1 MSKLSLDSVEWGE
14 FKLIDIFEIK
24 DGYYNKKPPINEKT
38 KSTIP
43 FLGATKYENGITAF
57 YDLET
62 IKKWDKVGKINTHNY
77 EDRLYRGNCLAVT
90 NNGSVGNIY
99 FQNHTFTCSHDVT
112 PLYLK
117 VGKLN
122 KYIAHFLATMLRK
135 TAESFEYAKKW
146 RPERMRSSKIMLPI
160 DSKGKP
166 NWQFME
172 NYIKQ
177 EMKVQSSKVASY
189 YENKLMKL
197 GFELLGLD
205 VEWKEFWMED
215 ILDIKSGVRLTKA
228 DQIDGNIP
236 FIGASDANN
245 GVTEFVGNT
254 NKSLDS
260 NVLGVNY
267 NGSVV
272 ENFYHSYECIF
283 SDDVKRIK
291 FKNGEYGDEFTYLF
305 LKQMILSQKNKYQYG
320 YKFNAKRMSRQKI
333 MLPIDKNGEPHWK
346 YMSNFVKKL
355 EKENIEK
362 TLNHIYIYIMVKK
375 LENKYLLENVSWRE
389 FFIEDICEIKSGKDI
404 YERDRSDGQIPY
416 VTATANNNGIGYF
429 ISNENATLQEKCI
442 SVNRNGSVGYSF
454 YHPYPALFGNDTRKL
469 IPKYNDDDYVAKF
482 ISFMISSQKEKYGYG
497 YKMGTARLKR
507 QKILLPVN
515 EEEVIDYDFM
525 KKYII
530 LQEIKSIEQVIHKYS
545 EN

>member
-1 MSKLSLDSVEWGE
+1 MSKLTLNSVEWGE
-14 FKLIDIFEIK
+14 FRIKDLFEIEAVK
-24 DGYYNKKPPINEKT
+24 GRPIENYKKGDIPYV
-38 KSTIP
+38 ST
-43 FLGATKYENGITAF
+43 AA
-57 YDLET
+57 
-62 IKKWDKVGKINTHNY
+62 
-77 EDRLYRGNCLAVT
+77 T
-90 NNGSVGNIY
+90 NNAVINFIEKDKNILTSAFAITVDPIKGTCFFHDYDFVGRGFSGASVNVLRNI
-99 FQNHTFTCSHDVT
+99 N
-112 PLYLK
+112 
-117 VGKLN
+117 LN
-122 KYIAHFLATMLRK
+122 KYNGVFICSSIEK
-135 TAESFEYAKKW
+135 T
-146 RPERMRSSKIMLPI
+146 SKLKASYGYLFNSNRLKMAVILLPI
-160 DSKGKP
+160 DFKGRP

-172 NYIKQ
+172 DYIKQ

-197 GFELLGLD
+197 GFELLDLD
-205 VEWKEFWMED
+205 VKWKEFWMED

-346 YMSNFVKKL
+346 YVSNFIKKL

-362 TLNHIYIYIMVKK
+362 TLNHIYIYI
-375 LENKYLLENVSWRE
+375 Y
-389 FFIEDICEIKSGKDI
+389 
-404 YERDRSDGQIPY
+404 
-416 VTATANNNGIGYF
+416 
-429 ISNENATLQEKCI
+429 
-442 SVNRNGSVGYSF
+442 
-454 YHPYPALFGNDTRKL
+454 
-469 IPKYNDDDYVAKF
+469 
-482 ISFMISSQKEKYGYG
+482 
-497 YKMGTARLKR
+497 
-507 QKILLPVN
+507 
-515 EEEVIDYDFM
+515 
-525 KKYII
+525 
-530 LQEIKSIEQVIHKYS
+530 
-545 EN
+545 

>member
-1 MSKLSLDSVEWGE
+1 MVKNMSKLTLNSVEWGE
-14 FKLIDIFEIK
+14 FYFSEVFNKIYIAQSTDLNKLDTGETVFIGRRSDNNGLQDFVNIDSKKII
-24 DGYYNKKPPINEKT
+24 NKNC
-38 KSTIP
+38 
-43 FLGATKYENGITAF
+43 ITVSMVGEPRAF
-57 YDLET
+57 YQQYD
-62 IKKWDKVGKINTHNY
+62 
-77 EDRLYRGNCLAVT
+77 
-90 NNGSVGNIY
+90 
-99 FQNHTFTCSHDVT
+99 FTCSQNILILRNDK
-112 PLYLK
+112 Y
-117 VGKLN
+117 LN
-122 KYIAHFLATMLRK
+122 KSIAMYLCSIINNYLMDKGYGYGYPVGLKRVLRN
-135 TAESFEYAKKW
+135 
-146 RPERMRSSKIMLPI
+146 KIILPI
-160 DSKGKP
+160 DSKGNL

-172 NYIKQ
+172 DYIKQ
-177 EMKVQSSKVASY
+177 EMKVQSGKVASY

-197 GFELLGLD
+197 GFELLDLD

-228 DQIDGNIP
+228 DQTDGNIP

-291 FKNGEYGDEFTYLF
+291 FKNGEYGDEYTYLF

-333 MLPIDKNGEPHWK
+333 MLPIDKNGKPHWE
-346 YMSNFVKKL
+346 YMSNFIKKL

-362 TLNHIYIYIMVKK
+362 TLNHIYIYIIAKK
-375 LENKYLLENVSWRE
+375 FENKYLLKNVSWKE

-404 YERDRSDGQIPY
+404 YERERIEGRTPY
-416 VTATANNNGIGYF
+416 ITATANNNGIGYF
-429 ISNENATLQEKCI
+429 ISNKNTTLQEKCI

-454 YHPYPALFGNDTRKL
+454 YHSYPALFGNDTRKL
-469 IPKYNDDDYVAKF
+469 ILKYRDDHVAKF

-515 EEEVIDYDFM
+515 EEEHIDYDFM

-530 LQEIKSIEQVIHKYS
+530 IQEIKSIKQLIHNYIG
-545 EN
+545 N

>member
-1 MSKLSLDSVEWGE
+1 MVKNMSKLTLNSVEWGE
-14 FKLIDIFEIK
+14 FRIKDLFEIEAVK
-24 DGYYNKKPPINEKT
+24 GRPIENYKKGDIPYV
-38 KSTIP
+38 ST
-43 FLGATKYENGITAF
+43 AA
-57 YDLET
+57 
-62 IKKWDKVGKINTHNY
+62 
-77 EDRLYRGNCLAVT
+77 T
-90 NNGSVGNIY
+90 NNAVINFIEKDKNILTSAFAITVDPIKGTCFFHDYDFVGRGFSGASVNVLRNI
-99 FQNHTFTCSHDVT
+99 N
-112 PLYLK
+112 
-117 VGKLN
+117 LN
-122 KYIAHFLATMLRK
+122 KYNGVFICSSIEK
-135 TAESFEYAKKW
+135 T
-146 RPERMRSSKIMLPI
+146 SKLKASYGYLFNSNRLKMAVILLPI
-160 DSKGKP
+160 DFKGRP

-172 NYIKQ
+172 DYIKQ

-197 GFELLGLD
+197 GFELLDLD
-205 VEWKEFWMED
+205 VKWKEFWMED

-346 YMSNFVKKL
+346 YMSNFIKKL

-362 TLNHIYIYIMVKK
+362 TLNHIYIYI
-375 LENKYLLENVSWRE
+375 Y
-389 FFIEDICEIKSGKDI
+389 
-404 YERDRSDGQIPY
+404 
-416 VTATANNNGIGYF
+416 
-429 ISNENATLQEKCI
+429 
-442 SVNRNGSVGYSF
+442 
-454 YHPYPALFGNDTRKL
+454 
-469 IPKYNDDDYVAKF
+469 
-482 ISFMISSQKEKYGYG
+482 
-497 YKMGTARLKR
+497 
-507 QKILLPVN
+507 
-515 EEEVIDYDFM
+515 
-525 KKYII
+525 
-530 LQEIKSIEQVIHKYS
+530 
-545 EN
+545 

>member
-1 MSKLSLDSVEWGE
+1 MSKLTLDSVEWGE
-14 FKLIDIFEIK
+14 FFIGGETGLFDVASTSSGIDKNKLNQSGGNIPYITRSEENNGINLFVSDEQNSKYQK
-24 DGYYNKKPPINEKT
+24 DAGGVITIGLDTQTVFYQPQEFYTGQNIQILKNKKLSKYSSLFIIPLLKIQMEK
-38 KSTIP
+38 
-43 FLGATKYENGITAF
+43 FNWGGNGATLT
-57 YDLET
+57 
-62 IKKWDKVGKINTHNY
+62 
-77 EDRLYRGNCLAVT
+77 RLKRTRIV
-90 NNGSVGNIY
+90 
-99 FQNHTFTCSHDVT
+99 
-112 PLYLK
+112 
-117 VGKLN
+117 
-122 KYIAHFLATMLRK
+122 
-135 TAESFEYAKKW
+135 
-146 RPERMRSSKIMLPI
+146 LPI
-160 DSKGKP
+160 DLKGKP
-166 NWQFME
+166 NWKFME
-172 NYIKQ
+172 DYIKQ
-177 EMKVQSSKVASY
+177 EMKVQSGKVASY

-197 GFELLGLD
+197 GFELLDLD

-215 ILDIKSGVRLTKA
+215 ILDIKPGVRLTKA

-245 GVTEFVGNT
+245 GVTEFVENT

-272 ENFYHSYECIF
+272 ENFYHSYDCIF

-291 FKNGEYGDEFTYLF
+291 FKKSEYGDEFTYLF

-333 MLPIDKNGEPHWK
+333 MLPIDKNGEPHWE
-346 YMSNFVKKL
+346 YMSNFIKKL
-355 EKENIEK
+355 EKENIVK
-362 TLNHIYIYIMVKK
+362 TLNHIYIYIYIMVKK
-375 LENKYLLENVSWRE
+375 LENKYLLENVSWKE

-404 YERDRSDGQIPY
+404 YERDRIDGQTPY
-416 VTATANNNGIGYF
+416 ITATASNNGIGYF
-429 ISNENATLQEKCI
+429 ISNKNATLQEKCI

-454 YHPYPALFGNDTRKL
+454 YHSYPALFGNDTRKL
-469 IPKYNDDDYVAKF
+469 ITKYSDDHVAKF

-515 EEEVIDYDFM
+515 EEEYIDYDFM

-530 LQEIKSIEQVIHKYS
+530 IQEIKAIEQLIHNYN
-545 EN
+545 ENLIR

>member
-160 DSKGKP
+160 DSNSAP
-166 NWQFME
+166 NWKFME
-172 NYIKQ
+172 DYIKQ
-177 EMKVQSSKVASY
+177 EMKVQSRKIASY

-197 GFELLGLD
+197 GFELLDLE
-205 VEWKEFWMED
+205 VEWKEFFFTD
-215 ILDIKSGVRLTKA
+215 IFKEIKRGKRLTKSN
-228 DQIDGNIP
+228 QIDGNTPYVSSTGI
-236 FIGASDANN
+236 NN
-245 GVTEFVGNT
+245 GVNNFIGNDEKVRKYA
-254 NKSLDS
+254 NNLSLANS
-260 NVLGVNY
+260 
-267 NGSVV
+267 GSVGSC
-272 ENFYHSYECIF
+272 FYHKYEYIA
-283 SDDVKRIK
+283 SDHITALTSEYADEYVYKFMSTIISRLEEKYSFNREINDKRISREK
-291 FKNGEYGDEFTYLF
+291 LF
-305 LKQMILSQKNKYQYG
+305 
-320 YKFNAKRMSRQKI
+320 
-333 MLPIDKNGEPHWK
+333 LPIDKNGEPYWK

-355 EKENIEK
+355 EKENTEK
-362 TLNHIYIYIMVKK
+362 TLNYIYIYI
-375 LENKYLLENVSWRE
+375 
-389 FFIEDICEIKSGKDI
+389 
-404 YERDRSDGQIPY
+404 
-416 VTATANNNGIGYF
+416 
-429 ISNENATLQEKCI
+429 
-442 SVNRNGSVGYSF
+442 
-454 YHPYPALFGNDTRKL
+454 
-469 IPKYNDDDYVAKF
+469 
-482 ISFMISSQKEKYGYG
+482 
-497 YKMGTARLKR
+497 
-507 QKILLPVN
+507 
-515 EEEVIDYDFM
+515 
-525 KKYII
+525 YI
-530 LQEIKSIEQVIHKYS
+530 
-545 EN
+545 

>member
-1 MSKLSLDSVEWGE
+1 MVKNMSKLTLNSVEWGE
-14 FKLIDIFEIK
+14 FRIKDLFEIEAVK
-24 DGYYNKKPPINEKT
+24 GRPIENYKKGDIPYV
-38 KSTIP
+38 ST
-43 FLGATKYENGITAF
+43 AA
-57 YDLET
+57 
-62 IKKWDKVGKINTHNY
+62 
-77 EDRLYRGNCLAVT
+77 T
-90 NNGSVGNIY
+90 NNAVINFIEKDKNILTSAFAITVDPIKGTCFFHDYDFVGRGFSGASVNVLRNI
-99 FQNHTFTCSHDVT
+99 N
-112 PLYLK
+112 
-117 VGKLN
+117 LN
-122 KYIAHFLATMLRK
+122 KYNGVFICSSIEK
-135 TAESFEYAKKW
+135 T
-146 RPERMRSSKIMLPI
+146 SKLKASYGYLFNSNRLKMAVILLPI
-160 DSKGKP
+160 DFKGRP

-172 NYIKQ
+172 DYIKQ

-189 YENKLMKL
+189 HENKLMKL
-197 GFELLGLD
+197 GFELLDLD
-205 VEWKEFWMED
+205 VKWKEFWMED

-346 YMSNFVKKL
+346 YMSNFIKKL

-362 TLNHIYIYIMVKK
+362 TLNHIYIYI
-375 LENKYLLENVSWRE
+375 S
-389 FFIEDICEIKSGKDI
+389 
-404 YERDRSDGQIPY
+404 
-416 VTATANNNGIGYF
+416 
-429 ISNENATLQEKCI
+429 
-442 SVNRNGSVGYSF
+442 
-454 YHPYPALFGNDTRKL
+454 
-469 IPKYNDDDYVAKF
+469 
-482 ISFMISSQKEKYGYG
+482 
-497 YKMGTARLKR
+497 
-507 QKILLPVN
+507 
-515 EEEVIDYDFM
+515 
-525 KKYII
+525 
-530 LQEIKSIEQVIHKYS
+530 
-545 EN
+545 